1 MADDNNDEIEEKV
14 LDSEG
19 QPETQE
25 SAEPPKKKGLR
36 KYFGFLS
43 FIPRFYKKYTVLS
56 IAIGIVLILA
66 IVGSTVMYF
75 LFWRHSETSEDQ
87 AVEYTASYH
96 PLPELKLSIRRN
108 DESVGYLIIGLT
120 IKLPSGIKSDEFRKK
135 EPEILDALH
144 TYFASITLDNLG
156 ASAATSLV
164 SPVGLERLRQN
175 LIRRLNTVLSPIK
188 IESIL
193 FRKLITQ

>member
-1 MADDNNDEIEEKV
+1 MADDNNEEIEEKV
-14 LDSEG
+14 LDSKE
-19 QPETQE
+19 QSTDQEPAKPE
-25 SAEPPKKKGLR
+25 KKKGPR

-43 FIPRFYKKYTVLS
+43 FIPQFYKKYTVLS
-56 IAIGIVLILA
+56 IAISIVLILA
-66 IVGSTVMYF
+66 IVGSVVMYV
-75 LFWRHSETSEDQ
+75 LFWNKKETSEDQ
-87 AVEYTASYH
+87 PIQYAASYH
-96 PLPELKLSIRRN
+96 ALPELKLSIKRN
-108 DESVGYLIIGLT
+108 DESLGYLIIGLT
-120 IKLPSGIKSDEFRKK
+120 LKLPSDVQPEELRKK

-144 TYFASITLDNLG
+144 TYFASITLDSLS

>member
-1 MADDNNDEIEEKV
+1 MANDKKNDEIKEKV
-14 LDSEG
+14 LDSEKKSTT
-19 QPETQE
+19 PKPIE
-25 SAEPPKKKGLR
+25 PKKKKWLQ

-43 FIPRFYKKYTVLS
+43 FIPQFYKNYTFLS
-56 IAIGIVLILA
+56 ICIVLI
-66 IVGSTVMYF
+66 IVIAGLIAAYF
-75 LFWRHSETSEDQ
+75 LFWNKKESSEDQ
-87 AVEYTASYH
+87 AIQYASSYH
-96 PLPELKLSIRRN
+96 ALPELKLSIKRN
-108 DESVGYLIIGLT
+108 DDNLGYLIIGLT
-120 IKLPSGIKSDEFRKK
+120 LKLPSDIKPEDLRKK

-144 TYFASITLDNLG
+144 TYFASITLDNLS

>member
-1 MADDNNDEIEEKV
+1 MADDNNEEIEEKI
-14 LDSEG
+14 LDAEG
-19 QPETQE
+19 QPEGQKT
-25 SAEPPKKKGLR
+25 AEPEKKKGLR
-36 KYFGFLS
+36 KYLGFLS

-56 IAIGIVLILA
+56 IAISLVLILA
-66 IVGSTVMYF
+66 IAGSAAMYF
-75 LFWRHSETSEDQ
+75 LFWNKKETSEDQ
-87 AVEYTASYH
+87 PIQYAASYH
-96 PLPELKLSIRRN
+96 ALPELKLSIKRSDDN
-108 DESVGYLIIGLT
+108 LGYLIIGLT
-120 IKLPSGIKSDEFRKK
+120 LKLPVDVKPEELRKK

-144 TYFASITLDNLG
+144 TYFASITLDSLG

-175 LIRRLNTVLSPIK
+175 LIRRLNTVLLPIK

>member
-1 MADDNNDEIEEKV
+1 MANDNNEEIEEKV
-14 LDSEG
+14 LGSDE
-19 QPETQE
+19 QPADLEPAET
-25 SAEPPKKKGLR
+25 PKKTGLR
-36 KYFGFLS
+36 KYFSFLS
-43 FIPRFYKKYTVLS
+43 FFPLFYKKYTLLT
-56 IAIGIVLILA
+56 IAISLVLILA
-66 IVGSTVMYF
+66 IAAYI
-75 LFWRHSETSEDQ
+75 LFWHSAGTSEDQ
-87 AVEYTASYH
+87 PIQYAASYH
-96 PLPELKLSIRRN
+96 ALPELKLSIKRS
-108 DESVGYLIIGLT
+108 DENLGYLIIGLT
-120 IKLPSGIKSDEFRKK
+120 LKLSSDVKLEELRKR

-144 TYFASITLDNLG
+144 TYFASITLDSLG

>member
-14 LDSEG
+14 LDSE
-19 QPETQE
+19 TQSIPQKPIE
-25 SAEPPKKKGLR
+25 PKKKKGFQR
-36 KYFGFLS
+36 YFGFLS
-43 FIPRFYKKYTVLS
+43 FIPNFYKKYTFLS
-56 IAIGIVLILA
+56 IAIGLVLILTTG
-66 IVGSTVMYF
+66 GSATLYF
-75 LFWRHSETSEDQ
+75 LFWNKKESSEDQ
-87 AVEYTASYH
+87 AIQYASSYH
-96 PLPELKLSIRRN
+96 ALPELKLSIKRN
-108 DESVGYLIIGLT
+108 DDNLGYLIIGLT
-120 IKLPSGIKSDEFRKK
+120 LKLPSDIKPEDLRKK

>member
-1 MADDNNDEIEEKV
+1 MADDNNEEIEEKV
-14 LDSEG
+14 LDSKE
-19 QPETQE
+19 QSTDQEPAKPE
-25 SAEPPKKKGLR
+25 KKKGLR

-43 FIPRFYKKYTVLS
+43 FIPQFYKKYTVLS
-56 IAIGIVLILA
+56 IAISIVLILA
-66 IVGSTVMYF
+66 IVGSVVMYV
-75 LFWRHSETSEDQ
+75 LFWNKKETSEDQ
-87 AVEYTASYH
+87 PIQYAASYH
-96 PLPELKLSIRRN
+96 ALPELKLSIKRN
-108 DESVGYLIIGLT
+108 DESLGYLIIGLT
-120 IKLPSGIKSDEFRKK
+120 LKLPSDVQSEELRKK

-144 TYFASITLDNLG
+144 TYFASITLDSLS